1 MIRIHRP
8 QQAPEI
14 LLSRGPA
21 ARERLREAVERGD
34 ENLSFSE
41 IYRDSAVKQALR
53 QAQREKCCFCEALIG
68 NEGDVEHFRPKA
80 AVRQSATAPLEKPGY
95 WWLAY
100 SWDNLLLCCT
110 HCNQREKKSLFPLA
124 NPHRRAQ
131 APDDSLTDEEPLFL
145 DPSHVDPREH
155 ITFDRYEPRGLTE
168 KGRIT
173 IEALGLDNPE
183 RGMYLRRQERWQH
196 IQECQEKLKWR
207 EELESTPA
215 GHAIALLLEK
225 WLHAWQQPTAEFSAM
240 ACCAQNDS

>member
-14 LLSRGPA
+14 LLSLGQA
-21 ARERLREAVERGD
+21 ARERLREALERGN
-34 ENLSFSE
+34 ETLSFSE

-80 AVRQSATAPLEKPGY
+80 AVRQSVTAPLEKPGY

-110 HCNQREKKSLFPLA
+110 HCNQREKKNLFPLA
-124 NPHRRAQ
+124 NPDRRAQ
-131 APDDSLTDEEPLFL
+131 TPEALLTDEEPLFL
-145 DPSHVDPREH
+145 DPASVDPREH
-155 ITFDRYEPRGLTE
+155 MTFDRYEPRGLTE

-173 IEALGLDNPE
+173 IEALGLGNPE
-183 RGMYLRRQERWQH
+183 RGMYLRRQERWQR
-196 IQECQEKLKWR
+196 IQECQDKLKRR
-207 EELESTPA
+207 EELEGTPA
-215 GHAIALLLEK
+215 GRAIILLLER
-225 WLHAWQQPTAEFSAM
+225 WLHDWQQSNAEFSAM
-240 ACCAQNDS
+240 AVCALRD